1 MLILDTHTH
10 IYSEDE
16 ATYPP
21 VAKPLRP
28 PGDAGSVANLER
40 VTESR
45 SLDAH
50 QTVL

>member
-10 IYSEDE
+10 IYSENE

-28 PGDAGSVANLER
+28 PGDAGSVARLER
-40 VTESR
+40 VIKANGVGEP
-45 SLDAH
+45 A
-50 QTVL
+50 